1 LHSTKVIAKFM
12 ASLCI
17 LRGVPFQ
24 SFPFEIFE
32 HQTLML
38 ELRTVTTND
47 SDDFH
52 AFILRNLENFRVPFP
67 LTTEAVVQGSGETK
81 LWIQRKKLD
90 QDEGRSLMILLR
102 NRYTQEI
109 IFVFSAFGFDWRV
122 PKCEVAWM
130 MDQKYEGL
138 GLATVVVGKM
148 INYLFNKHGVNKIIC
163 RIEPGNRRSE
173 KLAERL
179 RFKPEGTHAKD
190 FRNGNDQ
197 LVDVTYYGL
206 CRP

>member
-1 LHSTKVIAKFM
+1 
-12 ASLCI
+12 
-17 LRGVPFQ
+17 
-24 SFPFEIFE
+24 
-32 HQTLML
+32 ML
-38 ELRTVTTND
+38 ELHPVRIMD
-47 SDDFH
+47 SGDFH

-67 LTTEAVVQGSGETK
+67 LTTDAVLQGLTETK
-81 LWIQRKKLD
+81 LWIQRKILD
-90 QDEGRSLMILLR
+90 QDEGRSLMILVR

-109 IFVFSAFGFDWRV
+109 IFVLSAFGFDWRV
-122 PKCEVAWM
+122 PKCEVAWK
-130 MDQKYEGL
+130 MDQRYEGL
-138 GLATVVVGKM
+138 GLATLVVGKM
-148 INYLFNKHGVNKIIC
+148 INYLFTKHGVNKIIC

-206 CRP
+206 CMPEAK